1 MPDLSA
7 TAIAHPNIAFIKYWG
22 NRDAPLRLPQT
33 GSLSMNLAGLQTT
46 TTVYFDTALTCD
58 RFILDGREQNGE
70 GLARVSAFLDQMRR
84 LAGRQL
90 YAEVRSLNNFP
101 QGSGIASSASG
112 FAALALAGSHA
123 LGLSLKEAELSRL
136 ARLGS
141 GSACRSIP
149 DGFVEWLP
157 GTGDADSYAVSI
169 APASHWDLV
178 DLVTVVDPTPKR
190 VGSTSGHDLAQ
201 SSPLNALRV
210 AGTPGRLARC
220 REAVLARDFAGL
232 AEVVEQDS
240 NWMHAV
246 MRTSNPP
253 IYYWTPATE
262 VVLWNVIGW
271 RAQGH
276 AVCATVDA
284 GPNVHVIALASEEV
298 WARQALTELPGV
310 QSVLIAQPGEG
321 ARLVEGMRPDTV

>member
-22 NRDAPLRLPQT
+22 NRDASLRLPQT

-46 TTVYFDTALTCD
+46 TTVHFGTTLTRD
-58 RFILDGREQNGE
+58 RFILDGCDQNGE
-70 GLARVSAFLDQMRR
+70 GLARVSGFLDRVR
-84 LAGRQL
+84 ALADRQL
-90 YAEVRSLNNFP
+90 YAEVCSRNNFP

-123 LGLSLKEAELSRL
+123 LGLSLKEAQLSRL

-178 DLVTVVDPTPKR
+178 DLIAVVDPTPKR
-190 VGSTSGHDLAQ
+190 IGSTSGHDLAQ

-210 AGTPGRLARC
+210 ADTPGRLARC

-246 MRTSNPP
+246 MRTSKPP

-262 VVLWNVIGW
+262 VILWNVVTW
-271 RAQGH
+271 RGQGH

-284 GPNVHVIALASEEV
+284 GPNVHVISLASEQS
-298 WARQALTELPGV
+298 WALQALYSLPGV
-310 QSVLIAQPGEG
+310 QDVLMAKPGEG
-321 ARLVEGMRPDTV
+321 ARLVEGVHPNTA